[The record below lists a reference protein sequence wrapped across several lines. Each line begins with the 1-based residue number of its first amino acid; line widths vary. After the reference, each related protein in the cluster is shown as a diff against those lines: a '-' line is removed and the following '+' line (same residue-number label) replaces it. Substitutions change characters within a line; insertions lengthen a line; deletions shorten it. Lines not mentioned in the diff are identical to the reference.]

1 MRLID
6 ADELKEKLLKMQSD
20 VVNEREPRGN
30 TKSDTW
36 KAAYL
41 LIFDEYIK
49 ILDEIP
55 EVIYTYDCYDILDA
69 YGKGY
74 LKGRDDIL
82 SEIQL
87 MRDYC
92 KNDCDTL
99 NKIQKEQKE
108 MTKKEM
114 TKKEI
119 TRKEIWS
126 DIIVD
131 SVILDMKAKNEDYVP
146 YMTDAL
152 VLTASQ
158 LYMDDTNGHIREQDK
173 ADMWSLIDK
182 LGNYSIKGEIIRYL
196 PEYKEIKKLVKKVF

>member
-1 MRLID
+1 
-6 ADELKEKLLKMQSD
+6 
-20 VVNEREPRGN
+20 
-30 TKSDTW
+30 
-36 KAAYL
+36 
-41 LIFDEYIK
+41 
-49 ILDEIP
+49 
-55 EVIYTYDCYDILDA
+55 
-69 YGKGY
+69 
-74 LKGRDDIL
+74 
-82 SEIQL
+82 
-87 MRDYC
+87 
-92 KNDCDTL
+92 
-99 NKIQKEQKE
+99 
-108 MTKKEM
+108 M